1 MAILDYQGFRHKFS
15 NRHIKYVGGYK
26 MESSAILGVVFIV
39 TAICMVIIKAIRE
52 NLIDKNIIF
61 DNQCPVCQSDM
72 PRIPRLTRHRI
83 LGLML
88 LVDIKYYGCNY
99 CNKKR
104 LFTGPR

>member
-1 MAILDYQGFRHKFS
+1 
-15 NRHIKYVGGYK
+15 

-72 PRIPRLTRHRI
+72 PRIPRLARHKIFSRI
-83 LGLML
+83 LL
-88 LVDIKYYGCNY
+88 LDVQYYECDDCNT
-99 CNKKR
+99 KR